1 MIIVPNNEHCKSYMK
16 MARDI
21 LDAHYGPGFTM
32 KHLPLLSAMMLV
44 LSDDYQVGKS
54 RTDPERI
61 LECKVILAGM
71 AGKSGW
77 KYDLLAP
84 WHPWYPRDSAPGASW
99 RLHYRELAVWALR
112 MFGLRYD
119 AWGQYLKSGS
129 QITAKVN
136 PEHHGEGVQLA
147 QAALQFHFN
156 PQSRNDVIG
165 LLCYLPDN
173 DPASPR
179 YWTIYLGIDID
190 NHEKDIDPS
199 IINNHR
205 FAIVV
210 YKRLVKLGYHPILS
224 DSNGKGGFHL
234 EVAFDTRIECWK
246 SRAIG
251 EFVTRDHEDYGLS
264 KVEVFPKNL
273 GLTPGGF
280 GNWLRMVGH
289 HHKRPHWSRIL
300 DMNVPAWLDGSE
312 AVDYLLHH
320 TKPSTYRDDPL
331 VLEYWDKL
339 MVPRCSGSITR
350 QPSPLGWGPAV
361 SQNGKMGPTN
371 GKAPPVEQLTLTR
384 TQLRDLD
391 RCRSAL
397 KVCEDLDNTEIFRV
411 AAALRAYGL
420 DGRKVFLDWL
430 NGMGPKAHWRVSSN
444 NHTIGSFERQFDQRA
459 ISGVRVNGQEITI
472 GSIYHYATTRGWVK
486 PWSTYVR

>member
-1 MIIVPNNEHCKSYMK
+1 MIVPNNEHCKSYMK
-16 MARDI
+16 MARET

-44 LSDDYQVGKS
+44 LSDDYQVGES
-54 RTDPERI
+54 RSDPERI
-61 LECKVILAGM
+61 LECKTILAGM

-77 KYDLLAP
+77 KYDLLAH
-84 WHPWYPRDSAPGASW
+84 WHPWYESSPAPGRSW
-99 RLHYRELAVWALR
+99 RRHYRELAEWSLR
-112 MFGLRYD
+112 TFGLRYD

-129 QITAKVN
+129 QITAKVD
-136 PEHHGEGVQLA
+136 PQYLEDGKSLA
-147 QAALQFHFN
+147 LTALQFHFN
-156 PQSRNDVIG
+156 PQSRDDVIG

-173 DPASPR
+173 DPLCPR

-190 NHEKDIDPS
+190 NHDKNIDPS

-210 YKRLVKLGYHPILS
+210 YKRLVELGYNVILS

-234 EVAFDTRIECWK
+234 EVAFDSRIECWK

-251 EFVTRDHEDYGLS
+251 LFVTRDHEDYGIGT
-264 KVEVFPKNL
+264 VEVFPKNV
-273 GLTPGGF
+273 GPTPGGF
-280 GNWLRMVGH
+280 GNWMRMIGH

-300 DMNVPAWLDGSE
+300 DMSVPAWLDGYQ
-312 AVDYLLHH
+312 AVDYLLYH
-320 TKPSTYRDDPL
+320 TVASTYRDDPL

-339 MVPRCSGSITR
+339 MVPRCSPRGSITR
-350 QPSPLGWGPAV
+350 QS
-361 SQNGKMGPTN
+361 SQNGKTITTLGPTN
-371 GKAPPVEQLTLTR
+371 GSAPPVEQLTLTR
-384 TQLRDLD
+384 TQLRDLE
-391 RCRSAL
+391 RCASAL
-397 KVCEDLDNTEIFRV
+397 KYCEDLDNTEIFRV

-430 NGMGPKAHWRVSSN
+430 NSMGPKAHWRLSSN
-444 NHTIGSFERQFDQRA
+444 NHTIGSFERLFDERA
-459 ISGVRVNGQEITI
+459 RSGVRVNGQEITI
-472 GSIYHYATTRGWVK
+472 GSIYHYATARGWVK